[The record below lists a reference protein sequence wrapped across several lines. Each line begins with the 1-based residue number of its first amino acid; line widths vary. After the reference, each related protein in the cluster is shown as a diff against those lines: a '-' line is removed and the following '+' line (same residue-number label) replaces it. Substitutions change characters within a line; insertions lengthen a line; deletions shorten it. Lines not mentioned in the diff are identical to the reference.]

1 MKKWFEFWTRHLY
14 MVLLILSCT
23 AVSVTGA
30 FVLPYCNETYTEI
43 PALAGAAIH
52 EMKNMLADQEEE
64 GAFFEVSSKETDPE
78 EESLKDTSSSEKEE
92 NSYEEKEE
100 KEEKEGKETSS
111 AKKKDTSSSDK
122 EESASPEKKSSSK
135 KKKKSS
141 SKKKK
146 SSSSKKKK
154 SSSSKKKKSSSSKKK
169 KSSSERKEDYLNPDW
184 KLVDEDYFGDAC
196 FIGDSREL
204 GFGMYS
210 QLDNITVYA
219 EKGIQIYKAATK
231 AFIST
236 PEGKIT
242 IAQALEQNQGR
253 FGKVY
258 IMFGLNEMGW
268 GDDETLDE
276 YYYNLIDYIKQTQPD
291 AVIYLQSI
299 IHVTSAKAAS
309 NPVFSNE
316 SIDERN
322 EHLKEIAKKEHIYYL
337 DLNEI
342 FTDENNGLIADSTT
356 DGVHLKSQYI
366 LLWKEYL
373 MAHAIVR
380 N

>member
-1 MKKWFEFWTRHLY
+1 

-78 EESLKDTSSSEKEE
+78 EESLKDTSSSEK
-92 NSYEEKEE
+92 K
-100 KEEKEGKETSS
+100 SS
-111 AKKKDTSSSDK
+111 SKKK
-122 EESASPEKKSSSK
+122 KKSSSK
-135 KKKKSS
+135 KKKSSS

-242 IAQALEQNQGR
+242 IAQALEQNRGR